1 MAVTYQSVLDELNG
15 FTLSNATDREDAI
28 QRVTEFMD
36 LIRPKIDQV
45 LRENPNMPV
54 EQTRAFDIAEKR
66 IFEEVD
72 TQFPNANDA
81 GEGGRRRRRRSKK
94 TRKQRRASRKS
105 RKYRR

>member
-1 MAVTYQSVLDELNG
+1 MAVTYQSVLDELNA
-15 FTLSNATDREDAI
+15 FTLSNAADRDDAI

-66 IFEEVD
+66 IFETVD

-81 GEGGRRRRRRSKK
+81 GEGGRRRKRRARK

-105 RKYRR
+105 RKSRR